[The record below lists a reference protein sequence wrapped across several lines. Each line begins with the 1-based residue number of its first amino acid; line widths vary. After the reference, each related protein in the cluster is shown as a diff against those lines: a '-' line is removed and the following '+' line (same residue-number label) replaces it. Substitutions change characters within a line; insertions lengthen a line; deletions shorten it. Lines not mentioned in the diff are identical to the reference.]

1 MKTIVLLLL
10 TASVALAQPTC
21 SGKLRAVNGDSI
33 TVEDGAGHLWTGQL
47 TTGCQ
52 NRTSRSLDALK
63 GRVLVYRVR
72 GALGP
77 TRLVE
82 LIGNLQD
89 SAAYQTQGVNLPYFT
104 RKGVWPS
111 PGGVG
116 GPPENGP
123 NLGKLRNVPAYA
135 PAGGFPHQNQP

>member
-1 MKTIVLLLL
+1 MKAIVAMLLSA
-10 TASVALAQPTC
+10 TVALAQPTC
-21 SGKLRAVNGDSI
+21 SGKLRAVQGDI
-33 TVEDGAGHLWTGQL
+33 IKVEDGEGRFWTGQL
-47 TTGCQ
+47 VPGCQ
-52 NRTSRSLDALK
+52 LKTPLIPGRT
-63 GRVLVYRVR
+63 LVYRVR

-82 LIGNLQD
+82 LVGRWED
-89 SAAYQTQGVNLPYFT
+89 SATYQSQGVSTPYFT
-104 RKGVWPS
+104 RKGEWAG

-116 GPPENGP
+116 GTPENGP